1 MNLPIKELSNAEL
14 TKDSSY
20 FYSTTADLLQKYNGI
35 DVSGNV
41 TLSKAYIDAS
51 LGLYATNVSVG
62 TAAFGKNASFNAYAT
77 NVSVGTAIG
86 VFATNVSVG
95 TALGFY
101 ATNVSIGTAAFGKN
115 ASFNAY
121 ATNVSVGTAIGP
133 FATNVSVGTA
143 IAGFATNVSVGTAL
157 GVYATNVSI
166 GSAAFGKN
174 ASFNSYATNVSIG
187 LGTFTHLYTPGSI
200 AGLRDASGINGDF
213 FKLNASIYCK
223 LNGAWTHWVCT
234 STAFG

>member
-51 LGLYATNVSVG
+51 LGLYATNVSV
-62 TAAFGKNASFNAYAT
+62 
-77 NVSVGTAIG
+77 
-86 VFATNVSVG
+86 
-95 TALGFY
+95 
-101 ATNVSIGTAAFGKN
+101 GTAAFGKN